1 MSEDF
6 PPAETI
12 PAPPCRIDIV
22 EYRKHNAGGYYVVF
36 NGVVVG
42 RVFRDLR
49 RHPKNWWTE
58 GRSISER
65 SLHGWQSYCTRGE
78 AAGALIRSVHNDW
91 KGVAP

>member
-1 MSEDF
+1 MSE
-6 PPAETI
+6 PIIQPAELIQTG
-12 PAPPCRIDIV
+12 PCRIDIV

-42 RVFRDLR
+42 RVF

-78 AAGALIRSVHNDW
+78 AAGALIRSVQTDW